1 MIQKNRIFSVLCL
14 SLSMTFFSG
23 VAGMISTPAVD
34 RVLQNGFPAQPEK
47 LALLTENLFQEYKE
61 NGNSGSLVFYSWG
74 MLRQANYFLSVNNI
88 IEASEYAKIGFFY
101 LDEAVD
107 LNENEILIRYLRAR
121 VDAYL
126 PASLG
131 RCVVTIK
138 DTALLLQEKEKF
150 SDDIVKYI
158 NEMRLRALNACK
170 MYDKAN
176 LLLAQLQQRYPGFEI
191 NFVQSDSPAWNISE
205 VTQIILPVIKG
216 D

>member
-1 MIQKNRIFSVLCL
+1 M
-14 SLSMTFFSG
+14 
-23 VAGMISTPAVD
+23 
-34 RVLQNGFPAQPEK
+34 
-47 LALLTENLFQEYKE
+47 
-61 NGNSGSLVFYSWG
+61 
-74 MLRQANYFLSVNNI
+74 
-88 IEASEYAKIGFFY
+88 
-101 LDEAVD
+101 
-107 LNENEILIRYLRAR
+107 
-121 VDAYL
+121 
-126 PASLG
+126 
-131 RCVVTIK
+131 
-138 DTALLLQEKEKF
+138 LQEKEKF